1 MSSSWGQYS
10 QCQPTDWWS
19 NPTLIHHTESK
30 FVMTSWSFSWLSSC
44 DNPASPGHPALTQ
57 TSRKHQLWYS
67 CYVLIHHLLIW
78 MPVPNSEMLSLWN
91 FLKDPILIP
100 SLSSS
105 VPQIRNYLPSVTSI
119 VWLWLQARETV
130 LMLLGN
136 CGEFSPP
143 SLFPPPLFPLRYH
156 VGVVTSGDCCHTL
169 EKLMKATLGSAV
181 LAESARSWFS
191 VPCSSGGRRQSRSVS
206 GLILALFLLLLR
218 TFCPSW
224 RGSPTAQLPQD
235 SIHPNPLVRTPL
247 LHPVV
252 PPDTSCSKMDPLP
265 SSSTSSTNHSS
276 VFLIW
281 TDFMLVSG

>member
-1 MSSSWGQYS
+1 MLFVFFGSAEASRNMSSSWGQYS

-91 FLKDPILIP
+91 FLKDPVLIP

-119 VWLWLQARETV
+119 VWLWLQAKETV

-156 VGVVTSGDCCHTL
+156 VGVVTSRWLLSHPW
-169 EKLMKATLGSAV
+169 KANEGH
-181 LAESARSWFS
+181 
-191 VPCSSGGRRQSRSVS
+191 S
-206 GLILALFLLLLR
+206 GL
-218 TFCPSW
+218 C
-224 RGSPTAQLPQD
+224 SPGR
-235 SIHPNPLVRTPL
+235 VRTE
-247 LHPVV
+247 
-252 PPDTSCSKMDPLP
+252 
-265 SSSTSSTNHSS
+265 
-276 VFLIW
+276 LI
-281 TDFMLVSG
+281 FSAM